1 MIRRWGLLFA
11 GIGVLLGTAFFLYPV
26 PMAAAAPVALGAGG
40 LEKPLWNTILT
51 PGALAASLLLIAIS
65 AFSSASETA
74 FYSLSKVQ
82 LRAMRESD
90 HLLDRLVA
98 QLMEHPGNLLAS
110 ILMAN
115 CIVNVLLGVVLA
127 TQVEELFF
135 QVILP
140 PSVAHPIFSY
150 ALAVCATTAT
160 LIVFGEITPKVAVMG
175 HCETYTRFAAIPL
188 YIVGAILKPIRITLM
203 AFVGFLFRVTRFSEV
218 PPAPFM
224 TDDEFKVL
232 LTEGEASG
240 VIEED
245 ERQMIQG
252 ILEFSD
258 AMLRSILVP
267 RKDMLVLQE
276 NATVGDALELVREQ
290 EPSRMPVYGDNL
302 DDIRGVLYAKDLLP
316 YVISA
321 SLDQPIKPLLRKVHF
336 VPETM
341 SAADFVKTAQRL
353 HTHLAIV
360 VDEFGGT
367 EGLVTLHDA
376 ISEVVGNIDEE
387 EAPSYTEDAGGV
399 FRVDGTFP
407 VEELKDLTGVS
418 IEAEEHTTVA
428 GFLLEQIDKLPEVGD
443 EVSHAGVLFTIEAVD
458 GKRAARV
465 RIRLVSPNP
474 EEGDPCPSS

>member
-1 MIRRWGLLFA
+1 VSGAAFA
-11 GIGVLLGTAFFLYPV
+11 AFAALSPETAAS
-26 PMAAAAPVALGAGG
+26 MGAEGG
-40 LEKPLWNTILT
+40 LSAPGAPLWSAILT
-51 PGALAASLLLIAIS
+51 PSALAASIVLLALS

-74 FYSLSKVQ
+74 FYSLNKMQ
-82 LRAMRESD
+82 LRAMRESG

-127 TQVEELFF
+127 PRVEELFK
-135 QVILP
+135 QAILP
-140 PSVAHPIFSY
+140 TSVSYPVVSY
-150 ALAVCATTAT
+150 ASAVFITTAV

-175 HCETYTRFAAIPL
+175 YTESFSRAAALPL
-188 YIVGAILKPIRITLM
+188 HFFGAVFKPIRVTLM
-203 AFVGFLFRVTRFSEV
+203 SFVGFLFRVTRFSEV

-276 NATVGDALELVREQ
+276 NATVGDALALVRAQ
-290 EPSRMPVYGDNL
+290 EPSRIPVYGENL
-302 DDIRGVLYAKDLLP
+302 DDIRGTLYAKDLLP
-316 YVISA
+316 YVA
-321 SLDQPIKPLLRKVHF
+321 NAALDQPIKPLLRKAHF

-376 ISEVVGNIDEE
+376 ISEVVGDIDEE
-387 EAPSYTEDAGGV
+387 EGSAYTEEAQGV
-399 FRVDGTFP
+399 YRVDGTFP
-407 VEELKDLTGVS
+407 VEGLKELTGVT

-443 EVSHAGVLFTIEAVD
+443 KVAHAGILFTIEAVD
-458 GKRAARV
+458 GKHAARV
-465 RIRLVSPNP
+465 RIRVPYCKP
-474 EEGDPCPSS
+474 GEDKPCPSP

>member
-1 MIRRWGLLFA
+1 MAGMGFAAFAALSPETAASMGAEAGLLTPETPSW
-11 GIGVLLGTAFFLYPV
+11 LD
-26 PMAAAAPVALGAGG
+26 
-40 LEKPLWNTILT
+40 ILT
-51 PGALAASLLLIAIS
+51 PGALAASIVLLALS

-74 FYSLSKVQ
+74 FYSLNKMQ
-82 LRAMRESD
+82 LRAMRESGL
-90 HLLDRLVA
+90 LLDRLVA
-98 QLMEHPGNLLAS
+98 QLMEHPGNLLAT

-127 TQVEELFF
+127 PRIEELFK
-135 QVILP
+135 QVMLP
-140 PSVAHPIFSY
+140 PSVSHPVVSY
-150 ALAVCATTAT
+150 TLAVFVTTAV
-160 LIVFGEITPKVAVMG
+160 LIVFGEITPKIAVVRYS
-175 HCETYTRFAAIPL
+175 ERFSRAAALPL
-188 YIVGAILKPIRITLM
+188 HLFGAVLKPVRVTLM

-276 NATVGDALELVREQ
+276 NTTVGDALELVRAH
-290 EPSRMPVYGDNL
+290 EPSRIPIYGENL

-316 YVISA
+316 YVVSA
-321 SLDQPIKPLLRKVHF
+321 ALDQPIKPLLRKVHF

-376 ISEVVGNIDEE
+376 ISEVVGDIDDEE
-387 EAPSYTEDAGGV
+387 SPAYTEETAGV
-399 FRVDGTFP
+399 YRVDGTFP
-407 VEELKDLTGVS
+407 VEELKDLTGVT

-443 EVSHAGVLFTIEAVD
+443 EVSHAGILFTIEAVD

-465 RIRLVSPNP
+465 RIRVPYARP
-474 EEGDPCPSS
+474 GEEDPCPSL